1 MCGKLRARCM
11 NREPDVVTE
20 LQTVDIETGPAPQAS
35 VIWMHG
41 LGADAHDFE
50 PVVPIVQPD
59 SGRAVRFVFPHAPVR
74 PVTINAGMQMRAW
87 YDLIAA
93 TRDAPEDEAGIRA
106 SAIGI
111 EALIQRERD
120 SGIAAE
126 QIVLAGFSQGGAMAL
141 FTALRYSQKLAGV
154 LALSTYVPIAHI
166 VAAEVSEANIGMPI
180 FMAHGQSDD
189 VVSFNFARRSRQR
202 LNQMGYEVEW
212 HEYPM
217 AHAIIPEELQHI
229 KGFLERVI
237 G

>member
-1 MCGKLRARCM
+1 M
-11 NREPDVVTE
+11 TE
-20 LQTVDIETGPAPQAS
+20 LQTVDIETGPAPQAC

-59 SGRAVRFVFPHAPVR
+59 SGRAVRFVFPHAPIR

-106 SAIGI
+106 SAVGI

-120 SGIAAE
+120 SGIATN
-126 QIVLAGFSQGGAMAL
+126 QIMLAGFSQGGAMAL
-141 FTALRYSQKLAGV
+141 FTALRYAEKLAGV
-154 LALSTYVPIAHI
+154 LALSTYVPIAHM
-166 VAAEVSEANIGMPI
+166 VAAEISEANIGMPI

-217 AHAIIPEELQHI
+217 AHSIIPEELQHI
-229 KGFLERVI
+229 KSFLERVI